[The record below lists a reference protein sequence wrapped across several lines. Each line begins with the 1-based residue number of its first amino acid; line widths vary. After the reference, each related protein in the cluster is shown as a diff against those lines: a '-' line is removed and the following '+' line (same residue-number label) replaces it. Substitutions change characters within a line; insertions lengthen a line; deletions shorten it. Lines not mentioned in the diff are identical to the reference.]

1 MSATSLNIIEP
12 GSATEINVTE
22 VGNEVTTNVVTE
34 DITVDVILSG
44 GIVQVSGDK
53 NFVFTQSSASAT
65 WTINHTL
72 NKFPSIEVVDSAND
86 IVIGNVTYNSTSQI
100 TITFTAA
107 FSGKA
112 YLN

>member
-1 MSATSLNIIEP
+1 MAQTVNII
-12 GSATEINVTE
+12 SS
-22 VGNEVTTNVVTE
+22 TNTNN
-34 DITVDVILSG
+34 VDVIVGDSISVDVVSKTEQPSVDVIITG
-44 GIVQVSGDK
+44 GIVGTDK

-72 NKFPSIEVVDSAND
+72 NKFPAIEVVDSAND

>member
-1 MSATSLNIIEP
+1 MAQT
-12 GSATEINVTE
+12 V
-22 VGNEVTTNVVTE
+22 NVVSKTN
-34 DITVDVILSG
+34 TNNVDVIVGDSISVDVISKTEQPSVDVIITG
-44 GIVQVSGDK
+44 GIVGTDK

-72 NKFPSIEVVDSAND
+72 NKFPAVEVVDSAND

>member
-1 MSATSLNIIEP
+1 MAQTV
-12 GSATEINVTE
+12 NVISK
-22 VGNEVTTNVVTE
+22 TNTNN
-34 DITVDVILSG
+34 VDVIVGDSISVDVISKTEQPSVDVIITG
-44 GIVQVSGDK
+44 GIVGTDK
-53 NFVFTQSSASAT
+53 NFIFTQSSASDT

-72 NKFPSIEVVDSAND
+72 NKFPSVSVVDSAGS

-100 TITFTAA
+100 TLTFSAS

>member
-1 MSATSLNIIEP
+1 MAQTINII
-12 GSATEINVTE
+12 SS
-22 VGNEVTTNVVTE
+22 TNTNN
-34 DITVDVILSG
+34 VDVIVGDSISVDVVSKTEQPSVDVIITG
-44 GIVQVSGDK
+44 GIVGTDK

-72 NKFPSIEVVDSAND
+72 NKFPSVEVVDSAND
-86 IVIGNVTYNSTSQI
+86 IVIGNVTYNSTTQI

>member
-1 MSATSLNIIEP
+1 MAQT
-12 GSATEINVTE
+12 V
-22 VGNEVTTNVVTE
+22 NVVSKTN
-34 DITVDVILSG
+34 TNNVDVIVGDSISVDVISKTEQPSVDVIITG
-44 GIVQVSGDK
+44 GIVGTDK

-65 WTINHTL
+65 WTVNHTL
-72 NKFPSIEVVDSAND
+72 NKFPSVSVVDSAGS

-100 TITFTAA
+100 TLTFSAS

>member
-1 MSATSLNIIEP
+1 MAQTV
-12 GSATEINVTE
+12 NVISK
-22 VGNEVTTNVVTE
+22 TNTNN
-34 DITVDVILSG
+34 VDVIVGDSISVDVISKTEQPSVDVIITG
-44 GIVQVSGDK
+44 GIVGTDK

-65 WTINHTL
+65 WTINHDL
-72 NKFPSIEVVDSAND
+72 NKFPAIEVVDSAND

>member
-1 MSATSLNIIEP
+1 MAQTVNVISKTNTNNVDVIVGDSISVDVI
-12 GSATEINVTE
+12 SKTEQP
-22 VGNEVTTNVVTE
+22 
-34 DITVDVILSG
+34 TVDVIITG
-44 GIVQVSGDK
+44 GIVGVDK

-72 NKFPSIEVVDSAND
+72 NKFPAVEVVDSAND

>member
-1 MSATSLNIIEP
+1 MAQTINII
-12 GSATEINVTE
+12 SSIN
-22 VGNEVTTNVVTE
+22 TNN
-34 DITVDVILSG
+34 VDVIVGDSISVDVVSKTEQPSVDVIITG
-44 GIVQVSGDK
+44 GIVGVDK

-72 NKFPSIEVVDSAND
+72 NKFPAVEVVDSAND
-86 IVIGNVTYNSTSQI
+86 IVIGNVTYNSTTQI

>member
-1 MSATSLNIIEP
+1 MAQTVNII
-12 GSATEINVTE
+12 SSTNTNNVDVVVKDSPTVE
-22 VGNEVTTNVVTE
+22 VVSKTQQP
-34 DITVDVILSG
+34 TVDIVITG
-44 GIVQVSGDK
+44 GIVGVDK

-72 NKFPSIEVVDSAND
+72 NKFPAVEVVDSAND
-86 IVIGNVTYNSTSQI
+86 IVIGNVTYNSTTQI

>member
-1 MSATSLNIIEP
+1 MAQTVNII
-12 GSATEINVTE
+12 SSTNTNNVDVVVKDSPTVE
-22 VGNEVTTNVVTE
+22 VVSKTQQP
-34 DITVDVILSG
+34 TVDIVITG
-44 GIVQVSGDK
+44 GIVGVDK

-72 NKFPSIEVVDSAND
+72 NKFPAVGVVDSAND
-86 IVIGNVTYNSTSQI
+86 VVIGNVTYNSTTQI

>member
-1 MSATSLNIIEP
+1 MAQTVNVISKTNTNNVDVIVGDSISVDVI
-12 GSATEINVTE
+12 SKTEQP
-22 VGNEVTTNVVTE
+22 
-34 DITVDVILSG
+34 TVDVIITG
-44 GIVQVSGDK
+44 GIVGTDK
-53 NFVFTQSSASAT
+53 NFVFNQQEASDT

-72 NKFPSIEVVDSAND
+72 NKFPSVSVVDSAGD

-100 TITFTAA
+100 ILTFSAS

>member
-1 MSATSLNIIEP
+1 MAQTVNII
-12 GSATEINVTE
+12 SS
-22 VGNEVTTNVVTE
+22 TNTNN
-34 DITVDVILSG
+34 VDVVVSDSPTVEVVSKTQQPTIDVVITG
-44 GIVQVSGDK
+44 GIVGVDK

-72 NKFPSIEVVDSAND
+72 NKFPAVEVVDSAND
-86 IVIGNVTYNSTSQI
+86 IVIGNITYNSTSQI

>member
-1 MSATSLNIIEP
+1 MAQTINII
-12 GSATEINVTE
+12 SS
-22 VGNEVTTNVVTE
+22 TNTNN
-34 DITVDVILSG
+34 VDVIVGDSISVDVVSKTEQPSVDVIITG
-44 GIVQVSGDK
+44 GIVGTDK

-72 NKFPSIEVVDSAND
+72 NKFPAIEVVDSAND
-86 IVIGNVTYNSTSQI
+86 IVIGNVTYNSITQI

>member
-1 MSATSLNIIEP
+1 MAQTINII
-12 GSATEINVTE
+12 SS
-22 VGNEVTTNVVTE
+22 TNTNN
-34 DITVDVILSG
+34 VDVIVGDSISVDVVSKTEQPSVDVIITG
-44 GIVQVSGDK
+44 GIVGTDK
-53 NFVFTQSSASAT
+53 NFVFTQSSASDT

-72 NKFPSIEVVDSAND
+72 NKFPAVEVVDSAND
-86 IVIGNVTYNSTSQI
+86 IVIGNVTYNSTNQI

>member
-1 MSATSLNIIEP
+1 MAQTVNVISKTNTNNVDVIVGDSISVDVI
-12 GSATEINVTE
+12 SKTEQP
-22 VGNEVTTNVVTE
+22 
-34 DITVDVILSG
+34 TVDVIITG
-44 GIVQVSGDK
+44 GIVGTDK

-65 WTINHTL
+65 WTINHDL
-72 NKFPSIEVVDSAND
+72 NKFPAIEVVDSAND
-86 IVIGNVTYNSTSQI
+86 IVIGNITYNSTSQI